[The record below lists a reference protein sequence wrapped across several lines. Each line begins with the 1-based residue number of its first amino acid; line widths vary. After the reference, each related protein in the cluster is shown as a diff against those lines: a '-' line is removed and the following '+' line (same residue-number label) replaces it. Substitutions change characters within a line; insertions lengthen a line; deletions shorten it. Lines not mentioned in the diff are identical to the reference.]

1 MAYATWNPS
10 DKGAGI
16 TLSGGDLTAATATSS
31 DDAVRATSSK
41 SSGKWYWEITIVS
54 GGNPAIGVANASAD
68 LTSYLGG
75 TSDSLALLPAGNI
88 LKNGSIVGSSAAPVP
103 GDIVSIAWD
112 ADAGTVT
119 FKVNNASSATISGA
133 NVPTGALFP
142 ACGGSGGI
150 AATTMT
156 ANFGASAFTYTPPV
170 GHSGLQDAAVYEH
183 AMLGGVTSGGDSTV
197 ILQPLYINMLAGV
210 SAGASTAVVFEA
222 ATRYEHAMLAG
233 LSAGTDTAVS
243 APRTYA
249 AAALPAHTISASTAP
264 TSQLAE
270 TLPAHTIFA
279 EFATGSTLADS
290 LVAHTLDGV
299 SELGAVA
306 SLDDSV
312 APHSLL
318 ADGPWYA
325 DNALAVHVSDASLL
339 GGGVSSLDETLAPV
353 SIEASAIPDFNGVA
367 SNVVPLHSAD
377 ITYLAGSIGIAD
389 VIAAS
394 ILLDASG
401 FSGSVA
407 SLDQNI
413 PAHTLEAVVYPA
425 HDAVASLVLLPHT
438 LSASVVEAVSAAF
451 KAWALNTHKLALTEY
466 TAFQFNSFAV
476 FKGKV
481 YAAGSAGVMELA
493 AQGTDNG
500 TSIAATVRTGQH
512 AFGTSFLKRV
522 PRIYVGY
529 KATGDMEFRTITG
542 EDGVRSYL
550 LTYNGNPNLH
560 QRRVPVGL
568 GPKSPYWQFE
578 FVNRSGADFTID
590 HVLAHSAKVTHRR
603 VM

>member
-1 MAYATWNPS
+1 M
-10 DKGAGI
+10 
-16 TLSGGDLTAATATSS
+16 TLSGGNLSFTANAPAEYG
-31 DDAVRATSSK
+31 ALRATVGVT
-41 SSGKWYWEITIVS
+41 SGKWYWEITLNS
-54 GGNPAIGVANASAD
+54 GSTSIEAIGVVNSSFPTDGTQYA
-68 LTSYLGG
+68 GG
-75 TSDSLALLPAGNI
+75 TNNGTVEYRNGNI
-88 LKNGSIVGSSAAPVP
+88 VKNDVIVGAGSGWGTN
-103 GDIVSIAWD
+103 GDVICCALDFV
-112 ADAGTVT
+112 AGT
-119 FKVNNASSATISGA
+119 FAIRRNNGAWASTTSI
-133 NVPTGALFP
+133 PTGALYPFFGT
-142 ACGGSGGI
+142 GGGNVIGSY
-150 AATTMT
+150 T
-156 ANFGASAFTYTPPV
+156 ANFGATAFAYTPPA
-170 GHSGLQDAAVYEH
+170 GHLGVQELTNYVH
-183 AMLGGVTSGGDSTV
+183 AMTGGVTAGGDATI
-197 ILQPLYINMLAGV
+197 ILQPLYINMLGGMGV
-210 SAGASTAVVFEA
+210 GGTADVVFQN
-222 ATRYEHAMLAG
+222 ATRYEHSMLAG
-233 LSAGTDTAVS
+233 LSAGADTAVS

-249 AAALPAHTISASTAP
+249 AATLPPHTISASTAP

-270 TLPAHTIFA
+270 TIPAHTIFA
-279 EFATGSTLADS
+279 ELATGSTLADS
-290 LVAHTLDGV
+290 LVAHTVDGV

-312 APHSLL
+312 APHALL
-318 ADGPWYA
+318 ADDPWYA
-325 DNALAVHVSDASLL
+325 DNALAAHTSDASLL

-353 SIEASAIPDFNGVA
+353 SIEASAIPDFNGVV
-367 SNVVPLHSAD
+367 SSVVPLHSVD
-377 ITYLAGSIGIAD
+377 VTYLAGSIGGAD

-407 SLDQNI
+407 LLDQNV
-413 PAHTLEAVVYPA
+413 PVHTLESVVYPA

-529 KATGDMEFRTITG
+529 KAAGDMEFRTITG